1 MSGNPISISVAI
13 LFFITLFVAMA
24 TIVLGDQLLMED
36 DFTGTDG
43 NPPDLS
49 EWYLWTEGAGD
60 DIRLESNTLRV
71 TGVSNHWTRV
81 QSKTPFVT
89 NNFTALAEFKPNS
102 FTKAPLVFGV
112 RTNVSGTYQWVAAL
126 SYNTNY
132 GWFLYSYPG
141 GMTTLNKSNL
151 RTAQLGTWYEINLT
165 VREDVIDVSV
175 YEKASGTKMWSLFG
189 VSTQSLRGDN
199 KVTLGV
205 HGSDGSY
212 DNFTMSDPTIPT
224 SLPPEWSSV
233 PSLNA
238 VEDVPFLYDFSGNVS
253 DIDNLLDDL
262 MITANSPF
270 VTKISGLEVTF
281 EFPNGVLQATVPLVL
296 SDRANQV
303 GQDVNFTIEP
313 VNDPPFQVLPDTIQA
328 TEDVPLTIDISAY
341 VWDIDNTSEDL
352 SLMTEDP
359 YATIDQMNL
368 TVIFPEGITSHI
380 LWLNITDGLKQ
391 TQGQISFV
399 IQPVDNPPI
408 IRPLGNFTAIE
419 DQNSVF
425 DIGPYVYD
433 VDTPVDELLARVWEP
448 NCTVWGLELHFMFP
462 VGGRTYTIFIEVVDA
477 KNRVMTSLIVNVENV
492 NDPPM
497 VGGVSPKL
505 FTEDEARTV
514 DLSLYLSDEDHV
526 LEDLVLY
533 CDHHAVVSIDDFNI
547 TFLFTTWETQQ
558 TINFSVTDGI
568 GWANGSF
575 EAQVEMVN
583 DPPSIIGISDLDV
596 PYTVILSEG
605 TEKWFE
611 VYVEDEDDTV
621 FTYEFTSTWNG
632 FMVFANGSIRITATY
647 NDIGEHVVTLIVD
660 DRNGEVTSEDISIN
674 VLNVNDPPSAPIIS
688 SPHNHTIIEEGENVT
703 FSVDLDDPDIIQ
715 VGQVL
720 SVVWISNISGKLN
733 ELATGDPLEF
743 TMNTLAIGIH
753 RIDVTITDGEYV
765 RTAWFEITVI
775 EKYVPPPD
783 NDDDG
788 EVNLLTE
795 PGSIAV
801 IAVVFLVV
809 LVSVVLFIN
818 SRRGRIEEGDVE
830 PIPGADHLSVDVMDE
845 PAQDL
850 ASLSSE
856 LDKIATELEEQR
868 DVGRVTSE
876 PLPELETL
884 AIPLAAQSVEYSED
898 EMAERAH
905 TTEVREVMKVLTQ
918 LPRGLP
924 TSLGAWDLTD
934 LASAIVDGERKTA
947 PDGAELVLITNKWY
961 EASYKNPGT
970 FLKEWK
976 EGLDFETEPGIDKA
990 RKLDLLEVRLMEG
1003 KISEETYNRLRVKY
1017 ED

>member
-1 MSGNPISISVAI
+1 MSNNSISISLAT
-13 LFFITLFVAMA
+13 LGFITLVVIIA
-24 TIVLGDQLLMED
+24 TIALGDQLMVED

-43 NPPDLS
+43 NPPDPS
-49 EWYLWTEGAGD
+49 EWYLWTEGTGD
-60 DIRLESNTLRV
+60 SIRLESNTLR
-71 TGVSNHWTRV
+71 TSGPSNHWTRV
-81 QSKTPFVT
+81 QSKTPFEA
-89 NNFTALAEFKPNS
+89 NNITALADFKPNS
-102 FTKAPLVFGV
+102 FTKAPLVFGL
-112 RTNVSGTYQWVAAL
+112 RTNVSGTFRWVAAL

-141 GMTTLNKSNL
+141 GTTTLNKSNL
-151 RTAQLGTWYEINLT
+151 KTAQIGTWYEVNLT
-165 VREDVIDVSV
+165 VREDVINVSV
-175 YEKASGTKMWSLFG
+175 YEKVSGNPVWALSDI
-189 VSTQSLRGDN
+189 STQSLRGEN
-199 KVTLGV
+199 KITLGV

-212 DNFTMSDPTIPT
+212 DNFRMFDLTIPP
-224 SLPPEWSSV
+224 SLPPEWTSV
-233 PSLNA
+233 PTLQA
-238 VEDVPFLYDFSGNVS
+238 VEDVPFSYDFSGNVS
-253 DIDNLLDDL
+253 DVDNLLDDL
-262 MITANSPF
+262 EITANSPF
-270 VTKISGLEVTF
+270 VTMISGLEVTF
-281 EFPNGVLQATVPLVL
+281 EFPNGVLQTTVPLVL

-303 GQDVNFTIEP
+303 VQDVNFTIEP
-313 VNDPPFQVLPDTIQA
+313 VNDPPSQVLPDTIQA
-328 TEDVPLTIDISAY
+328 TEDEPLTIDISAY
-341 VWDIDNTSEDL
+341 VWDIDNTSEEL
-352 SLMTEDP
+352 SLITEDP

-380 LWLNITDGLKQ
+380 LWLNITDGLLQ
-391 TQGQISFV
+391 TQGQISFA

-462 VGGRTYTIFIEVVDA
+462 VGGRTYTIYIEVVDA

-492 NDPPM
+492 NDPPI

-505 FTEDEARTV
+505 FKEDEARTV
-514 DLSLYLSDEDHV
+514 DLILYLTDEDNV

-583 DPPSIIGISDLDV
+583 DPPQIIGIGDLDV
-596 PYTVILSEG
+596 PYTVVLSEG
-605 TEKWFE
+605 TEKWFQ
-611 VYVEDEDDTV
+611 VYVEDEDDIV
-621 FTYEFTSTWNG
+621 FTYGFTSTWDG

-647 NDIGEHVVTLIVD
+647 IDIGEHVATLIVD
-660 DRNGEVTSEDISIN
+660 DRNGKVTSEDISIN
-674 VLNVNDPPSAPIIS
+674 VLNVNDPPSTPIIS

-703 FSVDLDDPDIIQ
+703 FSVDLDDPDINQ

-720 SVVWISNISGKLN
+720 SVVWTSNISGKLN
-733 ELATGDPLEF
+733 ELATGGTLEF

-753 RIDVTITDGEYV
+753 RIDVTTTDNEYV
-765 RTAWFEITVI
+765 RTAWFELTVI
-775 EKYVPPPD
+775 ERYVPPPD
-783 NDDDG
+783 DDDG
-788 EVNLLTE
+788 EVNLLAE
-795 PGSIAV
+795 AGSIAV
-801 IAVVFLVV
+801 IAVVLLVV

-818 SRRGRIEEGDVE
+818 SRRGSFEEGYVE
-830 PIPGADHLSVDVMDE
+830 PIPGADPFSVDVMDE
-845 PAQDL
+845 PDHDL

-856 LDKIATELEEQR
+856 LDKMATNLEEQR
-868 DVGRVTSE
+868 DVDRASSE
-876 PLPELETL
+876 PELETL
-884 AIPLAAQSVEYSED
+884 AIPLVAQIVEYSES
-898 EMAERAH
+898 EMADRAH

-924 TSLGAWDLTD
+924 TSLGAWDLTA

-947 PDGAELVLITNKWY
+947 PDETELVKITNKWY
-961 EASYKNPGT
+961 EADYMNPGT
-970 FLKEWK
+970 FLNEWK
-976 EGLDFETEPGIDKA
+976 EGLDVGTGPGIDKA
-990 RKLDLLEVRLMEG
+990 RKLDLLEERLMEG
-1003 KISEETYNRLRVKY
+1003 KISEETYNRLRIKY
-1017 ED
+1017 EDE